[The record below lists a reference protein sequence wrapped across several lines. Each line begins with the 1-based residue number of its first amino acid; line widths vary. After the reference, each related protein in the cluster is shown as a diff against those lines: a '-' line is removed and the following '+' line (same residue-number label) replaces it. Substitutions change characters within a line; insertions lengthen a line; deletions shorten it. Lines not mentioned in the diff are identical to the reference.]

1 VSTLTA
7 TVVLTDSTGA
17 TRTLTASCMIGGDPK
32 PLPLLA
38 LIGALQ

>member
-1 VSTLTA
+1 MSTLTA
-7 TVVLTDSTGA
+7 TVVLTDSTGT
-17 TRTLTASCMIGGDPK
+17 TRTLTASCTIGDPK